1 MHAGAVVLAEVFY
14 KIDVLK
20 KLVKF
25 TGKYVCLSLCFNKVA
40 GIELVTGNA
49 ALLAPDQKDLFTH
62 RDVLYKKGVLEN
74 VSKFTGKCMC

>member
-20 KLVKF
+20 KPVKS
-25 TGKYVCLSLCFNKVA
+25 LSLCFNKVA
-40 GIELVTGNA
+40 GIELVTSNA

-74 VSKFTGKCMC
+74 VSKFTGKRMC

>member
-20 KLVKF
+20 KPVKS
-25 TGKYVCLSLCFNKVA
+25 LSLCFNKVA
-40 GIELVTGNA
+40 GIELVTSNA

-62 RDVLYKKGVLEN
+62 RDVLYKKDVLEN
-74 VSKFTGKCMC
+74 VSKFTGKRMC